1 MKTFVLVLPF
11 LANEE
16 VWVVL
21 EKRRQASMPITPE
34 PPEPKEEPGEP
45 EREYPFWTYFI
56 DNPCPNTR
64 TGIH

>member
-1 MKTFVLVLPF
+1 VGG
-11 LANEE
+11 AGEE
-16 VWVVL
+16 T
-21 EKRRQASMPITPE
+21 AGFDAITPE